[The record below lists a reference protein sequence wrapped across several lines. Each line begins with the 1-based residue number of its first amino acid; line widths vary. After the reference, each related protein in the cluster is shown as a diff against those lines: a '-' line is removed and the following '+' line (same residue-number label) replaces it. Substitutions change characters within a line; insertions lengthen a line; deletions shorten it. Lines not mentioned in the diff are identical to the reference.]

1 MPMTFYTLL
10 VPCTFLLFMFAY
22 GACVG
27 SLVNV
32 LVYRLPRGMGVVRPA
47 SKCPSCGT
55 KLTFRENIPILGW
68 LLLRGRCR
76 FCKQPIS
83 PEYPLVETAVALLFA
98 TIYLLFFGLPE
109 MGRGPWFDALQ
120 PEWALNGLASSWPQ
134 LVVIVLLFG
143 ALTAVT
149 LIDARTAQIP
159 LVLVWA
165 PTALALVFHVGHAI
179 FVQSRHGNPVT
190 ELATLG
196 WRLADGKRWMAAPGH
211 IWSIPT
217 GGVHGWWFVGLAL
230 GGTVG
235 LGIAVLLIESGLIRR
250 SFADYDE
257 WEAKARA
264 EARAQGPGGG
274 EEITPKPSADAAMP
288 TASEAAVDEV
298 VTLPGESVSEPAG
311 RVATGTA
318 DDAEM
323 WIQYPYARREMLKE
337 IAFVAMPVAMAFVG
351 MWLGPWMIE
360 RIYGPY
366 SQMDPFSMERV
377 PPVNVPLWLSVL
389 SGVLGGYLIGGA
401 VVWGV
406 RILGSLA
413 FGKEALGLGDVHLVA
428 AIGACVGWIDA
439 ILGFFAAAF
448 VGLAW
453 TLLGAVFSGRLGR
466 TLPYGPYI
474 AVATLLVVVGKPG
487 IEWILTRLSGVPI
500 NLP

>member
-47 SKCPSCGT
+47 SKCPNCGT

-68 LLLRGRCR
+68 LLLRGKCR

-83 PEYPLVETAVALLFA
+83 VEYPLVETAVALLFA
-98 TIYLLFFGLPE
+98 TLYLLFFGLPE
-109 MGRGPWFDALQ
+109 MGRGPWFDLLQ
-120 PEWALNGLASSWPQ
+120 PEWALNGLASSWPE
-134 LVVIVLLFG
+134 LVVIMLLFG

-165 PTALALVFHVGHAI
+165 PALLALVFHVGHAI
-179 FVQSRHGNPVT
+179 VVQVRHGGPVA
-190 ELATLG
+190 ELGTLG
-196 WRLADGKRWMAAPGH
+196 WRLADGTRWMAAPGQ

-217 GGVHGWWFVGLAL
+217 AGIHHWWFVGMAL

-235 LGIAVLLIESGLIRR
+235 LGAALVLLEIGLVRR

-264 EARAQGPGGG
+264 AAGGRRDQAEG
-274 EEITPKPSADAAMP
+274 EQALKCGEDSVLPEV
-288 TASEAAVDEV
+288 TAPEV
-298 VTLPGESVSEPAG
+298 VAS
-311 RVATGTA
+311 GTA
-318 DDAEM
+318 TDAEM
-323 WIQYPYARREMLKE
+323 WIQYPFARREMLKE
-337 IAFVAMPVAMAFVG
+337 MAFVAMPLALAIVG
-351 MWLGPWMIE
+351 MWLAPWLVE
-360 RIYGPY
+360 RVYGPY
-366 SQMDPFSMERV
+366 SRTDPFSMDRI

-406 RILGSLA
+406 RIVGSLA

-453 TLLGAVFSGRLGR
+453 TLLGAVLRGRMGR

-487 IEWILTRLSGVPI
+487 IEWILERLSGVPI